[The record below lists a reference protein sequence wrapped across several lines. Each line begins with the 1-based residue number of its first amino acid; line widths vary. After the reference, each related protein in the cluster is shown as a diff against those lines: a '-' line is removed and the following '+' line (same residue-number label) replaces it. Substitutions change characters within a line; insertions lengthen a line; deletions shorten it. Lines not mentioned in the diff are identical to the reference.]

1 MSTWDN
7 AITGKPGTGAVNSH
21 SFGGAVSFFRTPFGR
36 DLGGIDV
43 AVMGVPMDIATTNRS
58 GARLGPR
65 AIRTASMSLAWERP
79 WPWKTDPLQ
88 ALKVVD
94 YGDCENNLG
103 GGLTSVRHI
112 EGWVDQ
118 ILNAGAAAL
127 LLGGDHFISYPS
139 LRAHFKKH
147 GPISLIHFDAH
158 TDTWPSSGE
167 GINHGTMFYQAAK
180 EGIVDP
186 ASSIQIGIRT
196 TNDETLGYEIAS
208 AIDVHEQSTTQII
221 QRIRQRVGNKPAY
234 ITFDI
239 DCLDPAFAPG
249 TGTPVPGGL
258 SSYQAL
264 AILRGLVGINLI
276 GMDVVEVA
284 PAYDHAELTALAGAQ
299 IAIELLALY
308 AECRQHKETSTQA
321 KPTQETHA

>member
-1 MSTWDN
+1 MSSWDN
-7 AITGKPGTGAVNSH
+7 AFTGRPGTGAVNAH

-36 DLGGIDV
+36 DLGAIDV
-43 AVMGVPMDIATTNRS
+43 AVMGVPLDLATTNRP

-65 AIRTASMSLAWERP
+65 AIRNASMSLAWERP

-88 ALKVVD
+88 ALRVVD
-94 YGDCENNLG
+94 YGDCEHEPGSDLR
-103 GGLTSVRHI
+103 SVEHI
-112 EGWVDQ
+112 ESWVRR
-118 ILNAGAAAL
+118 ILDAGSAAL

-139 LRAHFKKH
+139 LRAHHHKH
-147 GPISLIHFDAH
+147 GPIALIHFDAH
-158 TDTWPSSGE
+158 TDTWPASGE

-180 EGIVDP
+180 EGIVLP
-186 ASSIQIGIRT
+186 EHSVQIGIRT
-196 TNDETLGYEIAS
+196 TNDHTLDYDIVS
-208 AIDVHEQSTTQII
+208 APDVHQHSATAIVE
-221 QRIRQRVGNKPAY
+221 RIKQRVGRHPAY

-258 SSYQAL
+258 SSFQAL
-264 AILRGLVGINLI
+264 NIIRGLVGINLI

-284 PAYDHAELTALAGAQ
+284 PAYDHAEVTALAAAQ

-308 AECRQHKETSTQA
+308 AECQQRSQ
-321 KPTQETHA
+321 

>member
-1 MSTWDN
+1 MSGWDN

-36 DLGGIDV
+36 DLSGIDV

-65 AIRTASMSLAWERP
+65 AIRSASMSLAWERP

-103 GGLTSVRHI
+103 GGLVSVRHI
-112 EGWVDQ
+112 ESWVDH
-118 ILNAGAAAL
+118 ILESGAAAL

-139 LRAHFKKH
+139 LRSHFKKH
-147 GPISLIHFDAH
+147 GTISLIHFDAH
-158 TDTWPSSGE
+158 TDTWPSSGD

-186 ASSIQIGIRT
+186 ATSIQIGIRT
-196 TNDETLGYEIAS
+196 TNDDTLGYEIAS
-208 AIDVHEQSTTQII
+208 ATEVHEQSTAQIV
-221 QRIRQRVGNKPAY
+221 QRIRDRVGNNPVY

-264 AILRGLVGINLI
+264 AILRGLVGITLI

-308 AECRQHKETSTQA
+308 AECRQA
-321 KPTQETHA
+321 

>member
-1 MSTWDN
+1 MSNTWDN
-7 AITGKPGTGAVNSH
+7 AITGTPGTGAVNSH
-21 SFGGAVSFFRTPFGR
+21 SFGGAASFFRTPFGR
-36 DLGGIDV
+36 NLDGIDV

-65 AIRTASMSLAWERP
+65 AIRNASLSLAWERP

-88 ALKVVD
+88 ALKVID

-103 GGLTSVRHI
+103 GGLTTVRHI

-118 ILNAGAAAL
+118 ILDAGAAAL

-139 LRAHFKKH
+139 LRAHYKKY
-147 GPISLIHFDAH
+147 GPIALLHFDAH

-180 EGIVDP
+180 EGIVIP
-186 ASSIQIGIRT
+186 EHSIQIGIRT
-196 TNDETLGYEIAS
+196 TNDDTLGYDIIS
-208 AIDVHEQSTTQII
+208 APDVTDMGNAAVI
-221 QRIRQRVGNKPAY
+221 QRIRDRVGDHPVY
-234 ITFDI
+234 LTFDI

-258 SSYQAL
+258 SSQQAL
-264 AILRGLVGINLI
+264 SILRGLSGINLV

-284 PAYDHAELTALAGAQ
+284 PAYDHAEVTALAAAQ
-299 IAIELLALY
+299 LAIEMLALY
-308 AECRQHKETSTQA
+308 ADSRAARRQQ
-321 KPTQETHA
+321 P

>member
-1 MSTWDN
+1 MGSWDN
-7 AITGKPGTGAVNSH
+7 AITGTPGTGAVNSH

-36 DLGGIDV
+36 DLTGIDV
-43 AVMGVPMDIATTNRS
+43 AVMGIPLDIAVTNRS

-65 AIRTASMSLAWERP
+65 AIRNASMSLAWERP

-88 ALKVVD
+88 ALRVID
-94 YGDCENNLG
+94 YGDCENKSG
-103 GGLTSVRHI
+103 GGLTTVKHI

-118 ILNAGAAAL
+118 ILEAGAAAL

-139 LRAHFKKH
+139 LRSHYKKH
-147 GPISLIHFDAH
+147 GTISLIHFDAH

-186 ASSIQIGIRT
+186 ATSIQVGIRT
-196 TNDETLGYEIAS
+196 TNDDTLGYEIAS
-208 AIDVHEQSTTQII
+208 AIDVHEQSLATTIK
-221 QRIRQRVGNKPAY
+221 RIRDRVGNNPVY

-264 AILRGLVGINLI
+264 AIIRGLTGINLI

-299 IAIELLALY
+299 IGIELLALY
-308 AECRQHKETSTQA
+308 AECRASRKED
-321 KPTQETHA
+321 

>member
-1 MSTWDN
+1 MSSWDN
-7 AITGKPGTGAVNSH
+7 AFTGTPGTGAVNSH

-36 DLGGIDV
+36 DLTGIDV
-43 AVMGVPMDIATTNRS
+43 AVMGVPLDIAVTNRS

-65 AIRTASMSLAWERP
+65 AIRNASMSLAWERP

-88 ALKVVD
+88 AMKVVD
-94 YGDCENNLG
+94 YGDCENKSG

-118 ILNAGAAAL
+118 ILDAGAAAL

-139 LRAHFKKH
+139 LRSHYKKH
-147 GPISLIHFDAH
+147 GKISLIHFDAH

-196 TNDETLGYEIAS
+196 TNDDTLGYDIAS
-208 AIDVHEQSTTQII
+208 AIDVHEQSLAATI
-221 QRIRQRVGNKPAY
+221 QRIRQRVGNNPAY

-258 SSYQAL
+258 SSFQAL
-264 AILRGLVGINLI
+264 SIIRGLVGINLI

-308 AECRQHKETSTQA
+308 AECRATRKEI
-321 KPTQETHA
+321 

>member
-1 MSTWDN
+1 MSSWDN
-7 AITGKPGTGAVNSH
+7 AITGTPGTGAVNSH

-36 DLGGIDV
+36 DLSGIDV
-43 AVMGVPMDIATTNRS
+43 AVMGVPLDIAVTNRS

-65 AIRTASMSLAWERP
+65 AIRNASMSLAWERP

-94 YGDCENNLG
+94 YGDCENKSG
-103 GGLTSVRHI
+103 GGLTSVKHI

-118 ILNAGAAAL
+118 ILDAGAAAL

-139 LRAHFKKH
+139 LRSHYKKH
-147 GPISLIHFDAH
+147 GKISLIHFDAH

-186 ASSIQIGIRT
+186 ATSIQIGIRT
-196 TNDETLGYEIAS
+196 TNDDTLGYEIAS
-208 AIDVHEQSTTQII
+208 AIDVHEHSLAATIK
-221 QRIRQRVGNKPAY
+221 RVRDRVGNNPVY

-258 SSYQAL
+258 SSFQAL
-264 AILRGLVGINLI
+264 SIIRGLVGINLI

-308 AECRQHKETSTQA
+308 AECRA
-321 KPTQETHA
+321 AHAL

>member
-1 MSTWDN
+1 MSSWDN
-7 AITGKPGTGAVNSH
+7 AITGQPGGGAVNSH

-36 DLGGIDV
+36 NLDNIDV
-43 AVMGVPMDIATTNRS
+43 AVMGIPLDIATTNRS

-65 AIRTASMSLAWERP
+65 AIRNASMSLAWERP
-79 WPWKTDPLQ
+79 WPWQTDPLQ
-88 ALKVVD
+88 ALRVID
-94 YGDCENNLG
+94 YGDCENDQG
-103 GGLTSVRHI
+103 GGLTSVKHI
-112 EGWVDQ
+112 ESWVSR
-118 ILNAGAAAL
+118 ILDSGAATL

-147 GPISLIHFDAH
+147 GPIALIHFDAH

-180 EGIVDP
+180 EGLVLP
-186 ASSIQIGIRT
+186 EHSIQIGIRT
-196 TNDETLGYEIAS
+196 TNDDTLGYDIVSAPDVLEHSPASIA
-208 AIDVHEQSTTQII
+208 E
-221 QRIRQRVGNKPAY
+221 RIKQRVGNRPAY
-234 ITFDI
+234 VTFDI

-258 SSYQAL
+258 SSLQAL
-264 AILRGLVGINLI
+264 SIIRHLVGINLI

-284 PAYDHAELTALAGAQ
+284 PAYDHAEMTALAGAQ

-308 AECRQHKETSTQA
+308 AECKNR
-321 KPTQETHA
+321 

>member
-1 MSTWDN
+1 MSSWDN
-7 AITGKPGTGAVNSH
+7 AITGTPGTGAVNSH

-36 DLGGIDV
+36 DLTGIDV

-65 AIRTASMSLAWERP
+65 AIRNASMSLAWERP

-88 ALKVVD
+88 ALNVVD
-94 YGDCENNLG
+94 YGDCENKSG
-103 GGLTSVRHI
+103 GGLTSVKHI

-118 ILNAGAAAL
+118 ILDAGSAAL

-139 LRAHFKKH
+139 LRAHYKKH
-147 GPISLIHFDAH
+147 GKISLIHFDAH

-186 ASSIQIGIRT
+186 ATSIQIGIRT
-196 TNDETLGYEIAS
+196 TNDDTLGYEIAS
-208 AIDVHEQSTTQII
+208 AIDVHEQSLASTIK
-221 QRIRQRVGNKPAY
+221 RIRDRVGNNPVY

-258 SSYQAL
+258 SSFQAL
-264 AILRGLVGINLI
+264 SIIRGLVGINLI

-308 AECRQHKETSTQA
+308 AECRNKEST
-321 KPTQETHA
+321 

>member
-1 MSTWDN
+1 MSGWDN

-21 SFGGAVSFFRTPFGR
+21 SFGGAVSFFRTPFAR
-36 DLGGIDV
+36 DLSGIDV
-43 AVMGVPMDIATTNRS
+43 AVMGIPLDIAVTNRS

-65 AIRTASMSLAWERP
+65 AIRNASMSLAWERP

-94 YGDCENNLG
+94 YGDCENTMG

-112 EGWVDQ
+112 EQGISDVLD
-118 ILNAGAAAL
+118 AGCATL
-127 LLGGDHFISYPS
+127 LLGGDHFITYPS
-139 LRAHFKKH
+139 LCAHFKKH

-167 GINHGTMFYQAAK
+167 GINHGTMFYKAAK
-180 EGIVDP
+180 EGIVLP
-186 ASSIQIGIRT
+186 ERSIQIGIRT
-196 TNDETLGYEIAS
+196 TNDDTLGYEIAS
-208 AIDVHEQSTTQII
+208 AIDVHENSTHSIV
-221 QRIRQRVGNKPAY
+221 QRIKDRVGDSPAY

-258 SSYQAL
+258 SSFQAL
-264 AILRGLVGINLI
+264 SIIRGLVGINLI

-308 AECRQHKETSTQA
+308 AECRA
-321 KPTQETHA
+321 ARP

>member
-1 MSTWDN
+1 MSSWDN
-7 AITGKPGTGAVNSH
+7 AITGTPGTGAVNSH

-36 DLGGIDV
+36 DLTGIDV
-43 AVMGVPMDIATTNRS
+43 AVMGIPLDIAVTNRS

-65 AIRTASMSLAWERP
+65 AIRNASMSLAWERP

-94 YGDCENNLG
+94 YGDCENKSG
-103 GGLTSVRHI
+103 GGLTSVKHI

-118 ILNAGAAAL
+118 ILDAGAAAL

-139 LRAHFKKH
+139 LRSHFKKH
-147 GPISLIHFDAH
+147 GKISLIHFDAH

-186 ASSIQIGIRT
+186 GTSIQIGIRT
-196 TNDETLGYEIAS
+196 TNDDTLGYEIAS
-208 AIDVHEQSTTQII
+208 AIDVHEQSLAATIK
-221 QRIRQRVGNKPAY
+221 RVRDRVGNNPVY

-258 SSYQAL
+258 SSFQAL
-264 AILRGLVGINLI
+264 SIIRGLVGINLI

-299 IAIELLALY
+299 IGIELLALY
-308 AECRQHKETSTQA
+308 AECRAQRS
-321 KPTQETHA
+321 

>member
-1 MSTWDN
+1 MGSWDN

-36 DLGGIDV
+36 DLNGIDV

-65 AIRTASMSLAWERP
+65 AIRNASMSLAWERP

-103 GGLTSVRHI
+103 GGLVSVRHI

-118 ILNAGAAAL
+118 ILDAGSAAL
-127 LLGGDHFISYPS
+127 LLGGDHFITYPS
-139 LRAHFKKH
+139 LRAHHKKH
-147 GPISLIHFDAH
+147 GTISLIHFDAH
-158 TDTWPSSGE
+158 TDTWPSSGD

-186 ASSIQIGIRT
+186 STSIQIGIRT
-196 TNDETLGYEIAS
+196 TNDDTLGYEIAS
-208 AIDVHEQSTTQII
+208 AIDVHDQGTAEII
-221 QRIRQRVGNKPAY
+221 RRIRERVGNNPAY

-264 AILRGLVGINLI
+264 AILRGLVGINLV

-299 IAIELLALY
+299 IGIELLALY
-308 AECRQHKETSTQA
+308 AECRQA
-321 KPTQETHA
+321 R

>member
-1 MSTWDN
+1 MSSWDN
-7 AITGKPGTGAVNSH
+7 AFTGKPGTGAVNSH

-36 DLGGIDV
+36 DLSDIDV
-43 AVMGVPMDIATTNRS
+43 AVMGIPLDIAVTNRS

-65 AIRTASMSLAWERP
+65 AIRNASMSLAWERP
-79 WPWKTDPLQ
+79 WPWTIDPLE

-94 YGDCENNLG
+94 YGDCENNEG
-103 GGLTSVRHI
+103 GGLLSVKHI
-112 EGWVDQ
+112 ESWISQ
-118 ILNAGAAAL
+118 ILATDTATL

-139 LRAHFKKH
+139 LCAHYKKH
-147 GPISLIHFDAH
+147 GPIALIHFDAH

-167 GINHGTMFYQAAK
+167 GVNHGTMFYKAAK
-180 EGIVDP
+180 EGIVLP
-186 ASSIQIGIRT
+186 EHSIQIGIRT
-196 TNDETLGYEIAS
+196 TNDDTLGYDIVS
-208 AIDVHEQSTTQII
+208 APDVHQQSAAAII
-221 QRIRQRVGNKPAY
+221 ERIRKRVGNHPTY

-258 SSYQAL
+258 SSFQAL
-264 AILRGLVGINLI
+264 NIIRGLSGINLI

-299 IAIELLALY
+299 IGIELLALY
-308 AECRQHKETSTQA
+308 ADCKA
-321 KPTQETHA
+321 GKP